1 MKTAT
6 KETDAKTSPMITKTE
21 KPFITPKMI
30 VKTSMDRR
38 HMSENIKNFI
48 ILPRFLYIISK
59 RETSSFMRVFSFK
72 DNDLIQEY
80 ISHLINEF
88 EIKLYISSYIYF
100 LFKIKIIVI
109 TINDKF
115 VNVNP
120 V

>member
-59 RETSSFMRVFSFK
+59 RETPSFMRVLSFK
-72 DNDLIQEY
+72 DNDLISIFY
-80 ISHLINEF
+80 
-88 EIKLYISSYIYF
+88 
-100 LFKIKIIVI
+100 
-109 TINDKF
+109 
-115 VNVNP
+115 
-120 V
+120 